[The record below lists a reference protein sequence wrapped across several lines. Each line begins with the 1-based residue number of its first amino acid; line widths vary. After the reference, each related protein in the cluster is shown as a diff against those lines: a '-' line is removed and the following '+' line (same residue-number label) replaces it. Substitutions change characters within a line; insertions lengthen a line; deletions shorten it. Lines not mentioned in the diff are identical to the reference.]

1 MQPAAAVVE
10 DIVVIPSAARKA
22 YNSYFDVF
30 HMLLAAHG
38 ESSPSAGKNFQY
50 VVAWQHKSDESHQI
64 NRIRGEIGVLP
75 QWNRD

>member
-10 DIVVIPSAARKA
+10 AIVVVPSAARKA
-22 YNSYFDVF
+22 YNSYFDV
-30 HMLLAAHG
+30 
-38 ESSPSAGKNFQY
+38 SAGKNFQY

-75 QWNRD
+75 QWSRD